1 MSDEPLSVFR
11 VSSDGRAEH
20 RTIGSALKAAED
32 AGSARV
38 VIEAGWYAES
48 LAIRGSVELL
58 AAEGASVVI
67 EPAEGS
73 AIDTTGAAV
82 RVVGLALVG
91 STANTVY
98 CRGGSVTLERCEIR
112 GEAQL
117 GLVAMAGTSVTLR
130 NCRVEAGTVRYDG
143 ATGLI
148 EGCEFHGAKGAAVYL
163 RSGSEVRI
171 EGALVANGE
180 AHGIAVEESRTWLT
194 DCEVKG
200 TAKPPLQVSNNS
212 EATITGC
219 RIESAIGTTGIV
231 FADGAV
237 GTVEHTRV
245 RDTWRGMMAYGGASP
260 QVRHCVFDRCRD
272 TGIWTEQSQA
282 RFEDC
287 EVTRSTS
294 TAIRAGSGSTPEFHR
309 CRITGA
315 STGVVVED
323 GKGTFVDLDVR
334 EVVEYAVKL
343 RAAGRGRFTRLR
355 VDGCQTGVDADEDDT
370 RGELSDSTIREARRA
385 AVAVAGPSR
394 MIVEKS
400 VVERGAVGLQGSQNG
415 RLTVRDCVIVDT
427 ERSSVVLADNA
438 RLTAERL
445 SVTGAQGCGLRA
457 TGSANLKVTDSEF
470 VGGEDIGV
478 SLAGN
483 CTGHLL
489 RCTVSEG
496 DDVAIVNTSKVVI
509 EDSALPV
516 AEPAQAAA
524 RTSDSDALPDLDE
537 LAELNRLIGLDPV
550 KAQVRTQINLIRNA
564 RQREVAGLP
573 VPPMSRHLVFS
584 GPPGTGKTTV
594 ARLYGR
600 VLASL
605 GVLETGDV
613 VEVGRSDL
621 VGQYLGATALKT
633 REAVEKALG
642 GVLFID
648 EAHSLARKFGVNSDL
663 GQESIDELVKL
674 MEDHRDRVV
683 VIAAG
688 YTDEMEE
695 FLDAN
700 PGLRS
705 RFSRTIEFPLYR
717 PDELTAIVKLMAE
730 QSHYRLTDQ
739 AVTSLAAHFQRQE
752 ATSEL
757 GNARD
762 ARNIF
767 ELTVERQA
775 ERLSALPSPTRQQLT
790 ELTHEDLPV
799 SPG

>member
-1 MSDEPLSVFR
+1 VSDEPLNVFR
-11 VSSDGRAEH
+11 VSSDGKADH

-32 AGSARV
+32 HGSARV
-38 VIEAGWYAES
+38 VVEAGWYAES
-48 LAIRGSVELL
+48 LTIRSPVELV
-58 AAEGASVVI
+58 AAEGGSVVI

-73 AIDTTGAAV
+73 ALDTTGAGV
-82 RVVGLALVG
+82 RAVGLVLIG

-112 GEAQL
+112 GEAKL
-117 GLVAMAGTSVTLR
+117 GLVAMPGTSATLR
-130 NCRVEAGTVRYDG
+130 DCRIESGTVRYDG
-143 ATGLI
+143 AAGVI
-148 EGCEFHGAKGAAVYL
+148 EGCEFHGATGAAVFL

-171 EGALVANGE
+171 EGARVANGA
-180 AHGIAVEESRTWLT
+180 AHGIAVEESRAWLT
-194 DCEVKG
+194 DCELRG
-200 TAKPPLQVSNNS
+200 TAKPPVQVSNNS
-212 EATITGC
+212 EVTITGC
-219 RIESAIGTTGIV
+219 RIESAIETTGIV
-231 FADGAV
+231 FAEQAV
-237 GTVEHTRV
+237 GTIEHTQV
-245 RDTWRGMMAYGGASP
+245 RDTWRGIMSYGGASP
-260 QVRHCVFDRCRD
+260 RVRHCVFDRCQD
-272 TGIWTEQSQA
+272 TGIWTKQSQA

-294 TAIRAGSGSTPEFHR
+294 TAIQVLSGAEPEFHR
-309 CRITGA
+309 CRISGA
-315 STGVVVED
+315 STGVIVED
-323 GKGTFVDLDVR
+323 GKGTFVDLDAR

-343 RAAGRGRFTRLR
+343 RAAGRARFTRLR
-355 VDGCQTGVDADEDDT
+355 VDGCQTGVDADEEDT
-370 RGELSDSTIREARRA
+370 RGELSDSTIRGARRA

-394 MIVEKS
+394 LTVDKS

-427 ERSSVVLADNA
+427 ERSSVVLGDSA

-457 TGSANLKVTDSEF
+457 TGSADLKVTDSEF
-470 VGGEDIGV
+470 VGGDDIGV
-478 SLAGN
+478 SLSGD

-496 DDVAIVNTSKVVI
+496 ADEAIVNTSKVLI
-509 EDSALPV
+509 EDSAVPA
-516 AEPAQAAA
+516 AEPVSA
-524 RTSDSDALPDLDE
+524 RTSAASEALPDLDE

-605 GVLETGDV
+605 GVLETGEV
-613 VEVGRSDL
+613 IEVGRSDL

-663 GQESIDELVKL
+663 GQECIDELVKL

-683 VIAAG
+683 IIAAG
-688 YTDEMEE
+688 YTEEMEE
-695 FLDAN
+695 FLNAN

-717 PDELTAIVKLMAE
+717 PDELTQIVKLMAE
-730 QSHYRLTDQ
+730 QSHYRLTDR
-739 AVTSLAAHFQRQE
+739 AATSLAVHFQRQE
-752 ATSEL
+752 TTSEL

-767 ELTVERQA
+767 ELAVERQA
-775 ERLSALPSPTRQQLT
+775 ERLSALPAPTREQLT

-799 SPG
+799 E